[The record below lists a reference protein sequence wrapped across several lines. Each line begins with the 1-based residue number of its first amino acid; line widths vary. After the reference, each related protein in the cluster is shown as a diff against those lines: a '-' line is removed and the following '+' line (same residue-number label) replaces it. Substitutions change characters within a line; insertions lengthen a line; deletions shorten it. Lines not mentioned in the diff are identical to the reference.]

1 MPLQAH
7 PHQHSV
13 KVIGSG
19 VNLEQALSHAL
30 GGLTDPEGH
39 YSRMSFHSFEI
50 SRLGG
55 AFAADGSRTVQV
67 TLEAFASHQE

>member
-1 MPLQAH
+1 MASQTH

-30 GGLTDPEGH
+30 AGLTDPEGH
-39 YSRMSFHSFEI
+39 YSRMSFQSFEVT
-50 SRLGG
+50 RVAGT
-55 AFAADGSRTVQV
+55 FAADGSKTVQV
-67 TLEAFASHQE
+67 TLEAYASHRE

>member
-1 MPLQAH
+1 MAPHAH

-30 GGLTDPEGH
+30 AGLTDPEGH
-39 YSRMSFHSFEI
+39 YSRMSFQSFEVI
-50 SRLGG
+50 KLAGTI
-55 AFAADGSRTVQV
+55 APDGIRTVLV
-67 TLEAFASHQE
+67 TLEAYASHKE